1 MSNPAKARGSQF
13 ERDAAR
19 FFSLERAYGAGRPKD
34 VGDLAG
40 DPLIAYECKALKKYD
55 LATAVA
61 EAATEAGNA
70 GKPFGVALIKKPGA
84 GIQDCYVVM
93 DFHTWRRLRE
103 RLQ

>member
-1 MSNPAKARGSQF
+1 VSNPAKARGSQF
-13 ERDAAR
+13 ERDAAKYLN
-19 FFSLERAYGAGRPKD
+19 LERAYGAGRPKD
-34 VGDLAG
+34 VGDLAN
-40 DPLIAYECKALKKYD
+40 DPICAYECKALRKYD

-70 GKPFGVALIKKPGA
+70 NKPFGIALIKKPRA

-103 RLQ
+103 RIQ

>member
-1 MSNPAKARGSQF
+1 VSNPAKARGSQF

-34 VGDLAG
+34 VGDLAN
-40 DPLIAYECKALKKYD
+40 DPLYAYECKALKQFD

-61 EAATEAGNA
+61 EANREATNA
-70 GKPFGVALIKKPGA
+70 GKSFGIALIKKPRA

-93 DFHTWRRLRE
+93 DFSTWRELRKK
-103 RLQ
+103 LK